1 MPLVTDIH
9 TGKKAAVLLLC
20 CVVTLPLWKYPCT
33 CIFHN
38 HILNVHADLRRNN
51 RLVVCVISL
60 VSFFFDAY
68 LCPCSLPHFLLH
80 LLLYTEPWIACKL
93 HCCFLVKKKKRKS
106 VEETHSFLLLHIT
119 FTVHDRMRIER
130 WKRKTHC
137 WNLHFYTAFSIQF
150 YNPTSWVETE
160 NFDRPC
166 TFHSKLFIMLLLSVL
181 FPFSW
186 AKKENEWDNI
196 WKVGSLKKTFVQGIF
211 THCWTV

>member
-1 MPLVTDIH
+1 MHLSCTHRKSGLQEVGIFCDASWRQGLWMPLVTDIH

-33 CIFHN
+33 RIFHN

-51 RLVVCVISL
+51 RLVVCVISS

-106 VEETHSFLLLHIT
+106 VEETHS
-119 FTVHDRMRIER
+119 
-130 WKRKTHC
+130 
-137 WNLHFYTAFSIQF
+137 S
-150 YNPTSWVETE
+150 
-160 NFDRPC
+160 
-166 TFHSKLFIMLLLSVL
+166 
-181 FPFSW
+181 
-186 AKKENEWDNI
+186 
-196 WKVGSLKKTFVQGIF
+196 FVIAYYIY
-211 THCWTV
+211 CAW